1 MPNDQHS
8 KGISMDT
15 IHPRPTEDEA
25 AAVLAAIAAYLQDQA
40 SHQTTPAIDW
50 HWSASTRLIAQGL
63 QPIRSPLRPTWG
75 CIERLR
81 RAGSGS
87 SGITG
92 L

>member
-1 MPNDQHS
+1 MY
-8 KGISMDT
+8 T
-15 IHPRPTEDEA
+15 IHPRPADDEA
-25 AAVLAAIAAYLQDQA
+25 AAALAAIAAYLQDQE
-40 SHQTTPAIDW
+40 SGQTGLAIDW
-50 HWSASTRLIAQGL
+50 HWSASTRLIVQGL
-63 QPIRSPLRPTWG
+63 QPTRAPLRPAWG